1 MLRKTRTVACL
12 AIAAAIVGITG
23 TATTAHADLG
33 VGDPAGLHLYEDSW
47 FEGEHYITIYS
58 TNLHGASDRASSIE
72 NNDWS
77 AWVVYDDRNFQDR
90 RYCIRPK
97 EKVNVLGAP
106 QWKFNDKISSVKRLN
121 SYDCAGYPTFY

>member
-23 TATTAHADLG
+23 TATAAHADLG
-33 VGDPAGLHLYEDSW
+33 VGDPAGLYLYEDSW
-47 FEGEHYITIYS
+47 FEGELYVRTYS
-58 TNLHGASDRASSIE
+58 TNLHESSDRASSIE

-90 RYCIRPK
+90 RYCIRPW

-121 SYDCAGYPTFY
+121 SYDCDGYPTFY